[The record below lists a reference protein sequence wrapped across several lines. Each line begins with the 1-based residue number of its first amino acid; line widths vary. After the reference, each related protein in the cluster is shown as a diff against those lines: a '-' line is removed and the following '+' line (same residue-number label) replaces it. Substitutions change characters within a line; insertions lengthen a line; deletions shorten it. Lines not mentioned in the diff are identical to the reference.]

1 MPSSGGLRIPGQ
13 GTGMRGGIMTGDA
26 VSAFSRAM
34 LEAIETV
41 AERRGASVSALGDS
55 YRAAHRELKD
65 GAGRVTPAFFRRF
78 VDEFGDKLAQD
89 RLASLEAFFKAYDD
103 EMSSRASARSN
114 RLLPARNMKLV
125 TARQVLEKRCNVG
138 SISELKLAT
147 HDGLEA
153 FLLRAV
159 LGPAYVQNYG
169 AAINA
174 GQAVVELVDRAPREV
189 GLLAAKPRA
198 AVMAH
203 MTLSLAWIGVQS
215 SSADLVRWSV
225 DRLAPFK
232 DADPFAQAAY
242 WHISG
247 YYASGSDAAALA
259 RKALGSL
266 RSRERPAFP
275 ISKNFSRSI
284 DAAVV
289 RKGYVDADKP
299 LSAEVVELG
308 EPSVEAALERNVER
322 ALESDR
328 EGSAV
333 VALVQQAD
341 AMLKYGKTEGAVE
354 AYFAALRQ
362 ICGPSGTVAS
372 NVRLVQHVGLRI
384 ARAKMTK

>member
-1 MPSSGGLRIPGQ
+1 
-13 GTGMRGGIMTGDA
+13 MTGDA
-26 VSAFSRAM
+26 VSAFSQAM

-65 GAGRVTPAFFRRF
+65 GTGRITPAFFRRF
-78 VDEFGDKLAQD
+78 VDEFGDKLARD

-125 TARQVLEKRCNVG
+125 TARQVLEKRCNIG
-138 SISELKLAT
+138 SISDLKLGT

-153 FLLRAV
+153 FLSKSV
-159 LGPAYVQNYG
+159 LGPAYAQHYG

-174 GQAVVELVDRAPREV
+174 GQAVVELIERAPREL
-189 GLLAAKPRA
+189 GLLAVKPRA

-215 SSADLVRWSV
+215 NSPELVRWSIE
-225 DRLAPFK
+225 RLAPFK
-232 DADPFAQAAY
+232 DADPFALAAY

-247 YYASGSDAAALA
+247 YQASGGDAAAFA
-259 RKALGSL
+259 RKAFASL
-266 RSRERPAFP
+266 RSRERPAFA
-275 ISKNFSRSI
+275 ISKNFSRSV

-289 RKGYVDADKP
+289 RKGYVEADKP
-299 LSAEVVELG
+299 ISAEVTELA

-333 VALVQQAD
+333 VAHVQQAD
-341 AMLKYGKTEGAVE
+341 AMLRYGKIDRAVD
-354 AYFAALRQ
+354 AYFRALARTAMP
-362 ICGPSGTVAS
+362 GGTISANEEIVK
-372 NVRLVQHVGLRI
+372 NLGLRI
-384 ARAKMTK
+384 SSRKRR

>member
-1 MPSSGGLRIPGQ
+1 
-13 GTGMRGGIMTGDA
+13 MTGGA
-26 VSAFSRAM
+26 VSAFSQAM

-65 GAGRVTPAFFRRF
+65 GVGRITALFFHRF
-78 VDEFGDKLAQD
+78 VDEFGGMLARD
-89 RLASLEAFFKAYDD
+89 RLASLEALFTTYDE

-138 SISELKLAT
+138 SISDLKLGT

-153 FLLRAV
+153 FLSSAV
-159 LGPAYVQNYG
+159 LAPAYAQHYSG
-169 AAINA
+169 AINA
-174 GQAVVELVDRAPREV
+174 GQAVVELVERAPREL

-215 SSADLVRWSV
+215 SSPELVRWSIE
-225 DRLAPFK
+225 RLAPFK

-247 YYASGSDAAALA
+247 YQASVSDAAAFA
-259 RKALGSL
+259 RKAFGSL
-266 RSRERPAFP
+266 RSRERPAFA
-275 ISKNFSRSI
+275 ISKNFSRSV

-289 RKGYVDADKP
+289 RKGYVEADKP
-299 LSAEVVELG
+299 ISAAVTELA

-333 VALVQQAD
+333 VAHVQQAD
-341 AMLKYGKTEGAVE
+341 AMLRYGKIDRAVD
-354 AYFAALRQ
+354 AYFRALARTAMP
-362 ICGPSGTVAS
+362 GGTISA
-372 NVRLVQHVGLRI
+372 NEEIVRNLGLRI
-384 ARAKMTK
+384 SSRKRR

>member
-1 MPSSGGLRIPGQ
+1 
-13 GTGMRGGIMTGDA
+13 MTGGA
-26 VSAFSRAM
+26 VSAFSQAM

-65 GAGRVTPAFFRRF
+65 GVGRITALFFHRF
-78 VDEFGDKLAQD
+78 VDEFGGMLARD
-89 RLASLEAFFKAYDD
+89 RLASLEALFTTYDE

-138 SISELKLAT
+138 SISDLKLGT
-147 HDGLEA
+147 NDGLEA
-153 FLLRAV
+153 FLSSAV
-159 LGPAYVQNYG
+159 LAPAYAQHYSG
-169 AAINA
+169 AINA
-174 GQAVVELVDRAPREV
+174 GQAVVELVERAPREL

-215 SSADLVRWSV
+215 SSPELVRWSIE
-225 DRLAPFK
+225 RLAPFK

-247 YYASGSDAAALA
+247 YQASVSDAAAFA
-259 RKALGSL
+259 RKAFVSL
-266 RSRERPAFP
+266 RSRERPAFA
-275 ISKNFSRSI
+275 ISKNFSRSV

-289 RKGYVDADKP
+289 RKGYVEADKP
-299 LSAEVVELG
+299 LSAEVVELA
-308 EPSVEAALERNVER
+308 ESVEAALEHNVAR

-328 EGSAV
+328 KGSSV

-341 AMLKYGKTEGAVE
+341 AMLRYGETDAAVE
-354 AYFAALRQ
+354 SYFRALRQ
-362 ICGPSGTVAS
+362 TCEGSNAVAA
-372 NVRLVQHVGLRI
+372 NEGLVKQLGLRI
-384 ARAKMTK
+384 ARTKLNR